1 MDSATLLLHPVR
13 LRIVR
18 ALLGGRHMTTSDL
31 ASELPEVSAAT
42 VYRQVATLA
51 EAGVLV
57 VVDEERI
64 RGAVQRTYALDTA
77 AAQVRDEDLASMAPE
92 DHRRAFTAFV
102 AGLLADFDRY
112 LEGDPR
118 PRQDLVGYRTA
129 ALWLTDDELVALARD
144 LSAVVAA
151 RLELGPGDGRTRRL
165 LSTVVMPDRGRE

>member
-18 ALLGGRHMTTSDL
+18 ALLGGRRMTTSEL
-31 ASELPEVSAAT
+31 AAELPEVSAAT

-51 EAGVLV
+51 DAGVLV
-57 VVDEERI
+57 VVEEERI

-77 AAQVRDEDLASMAPE
+77 AAQVRDEDLAAMTAE

-112 LEGDPR
+112 LVGDPH
-118 PRQDLVGYRTA
+118 PRRDLVGYRTA
-129 ALWLTDDELVALARD
+129 ALWLTDDELVALASE
-144 LSAVVAA
+144 LSAAVTA
-151 RLELGPGDGRTRRL
+151 RLDLGPGEGRTRRL
-165 LSTVVMPDRGRE
+165 LSTVLMPDRG